1 MRSSRGGLGDI
12 PSPGRAGAP
21 PASAR
26 PRRATA
32 PGEVFGRK
40 SLPFRR
46 RGIAVCRALAW
57 CDLTPN
63 TRAHYIAAAPMPL
76 LRAAD
81 QFQGRPGSV
90 GADSR
95 DTRDNTVLW

>member
-32 PGEVFGRK
+32 SVEVFGRK

-46 RGIAVCRALAW
+46 RVIAVCRALAW

-76 LRAAD
+76 REAAAHV
-81 QFQGRPGSV
+81 QGRAGSV
-90 GADSR
+90 GAEMVDMWKYR
-95 DTRDNTVLW
+95 FL